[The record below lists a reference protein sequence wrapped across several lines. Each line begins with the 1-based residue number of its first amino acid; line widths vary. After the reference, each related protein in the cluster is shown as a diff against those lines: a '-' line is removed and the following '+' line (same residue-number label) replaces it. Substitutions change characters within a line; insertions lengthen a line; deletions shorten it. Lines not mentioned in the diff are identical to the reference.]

1 MQNLSQ
7 VFSFFST
14 FSKCFQLL
22 KRIEKLFQEA
32 KLTAEVEKAEKEKV
46 VNKVETIIVI
56 DDEKTK
62 YFELKWEIKIL
73 YFVALMKAKQTCT
86 F

>member
-1 MQNLSQ
+1 M
-7 VFSFFST
+7 
-14 FSKCFQLL
+14 
-22 KRIEKLFQEA
+22 
-32 KLTAEVEKAEKEKV
+32 TAEVEKAEKEKV

-56 DDEKTK
+56 EDEKTK